1 MPNVPYSYEVDVKVT
16 SEVNWQLV
24 TGNGSLTPICSLSK
38 RSSSPSLTLL
48 YYYYFIF
55 SKRGTPI
62 SIYYYIIVFFRFSK
76 QDINN
81 RVASFRTL
89 LLRQPYNPSIREN
102 NNGSDER

>member
-1 MPNVPYSYEVDVKVT
+1 M
-16 SEVNWQLV
+16 
-24 TGNGSLTPICSLSK
+24 
-38 RSSSPSLTLL
+38 RLL
-48 YYYYFIF
+48 EDRTFIF
-55 SKRGTPI
+55 RTSVLSIGRALFSTGAMGALEVTI
-62 SIYYYIIVFFRFSK
+62 SNIIAFFRFSK